1 VSNLVGG
8 GNNFTNSPA
17 VESSGPILVCFA
29 VAEEA
34 RPFQK
39 IIAGR
44 GDVRVLVTGM
54 GPHRAGAEI
63 RKALAEARPR
73 CVITSGFAGGL
84 NPDLPR
90 GAVLF
95 DVDDNFPPSTN
106 LLTNAAARPAKFHC
120 AERVAS
126 TAAEK
131 LALRRQTGAD
141 AVEMESAVIRAA
153 CREAGIP
160 SATVRVV
167 SDAADE
173 DLPLDFNRFMTADGG
188 MNYALLAWAVLK
200 SPAKI
205 GELRGFQ
212 QRLAHAAENLAK
224 ALAGFVGD
232 Q

>member
-1 VSNLVGG
+1 M
-8 GNNFTNSPA
+8 
-17 VESSGPILVCFA
+17 ESSGPILVCFA

-44 GDVRVLVTGM
+44 GDLHVLVTGM
-54 GPHRAGAEI
+54 GARRAGAAI
-63 RKALAEARPR
+63 QKALAEVRPR
-73 CVITSGFAGGL
+73 GVITSGFAGGL

-90 GAVLF
+90 GTVLF
-95 DVDDNFPPSTN
+95 DADDNFPLPIN
-106 LLTNAAARPAKFHC
+106 LPNSAARPAKFHC

-153 CREAGIP
+153 CRAAGIP
-160 SATVRVV
+160 GATVRVI

-173 DLPLDFNRFMTADGG
+173 DLPLDFNRFLTADGG
-188 MNYALLAWAVLK
+188 MNYATLAWAVVK

-205 GELRGFQ
+205 GELRSFQ
-212 QRLAHAAENLAK
+212 KRLAYAAEILAQV
-224 ALAGFVGD
+224 LTGLLR
-232 Q
+232 